1 MTETDTDVLV
11 VGGGPAGAATA
22 AFLAE
27 RGVDVLIVD
36 KARFPREKPC
46 AEYLSPGVVDV
57 LCRLGALER
66 IRAADAA
73 WPVGMRICAGRE
85 GFFLSYNLSYN
96 GASTP
101 RSALGITRPIFDLA
115 LLDHARARG
124 ARVREG
130 VRVIGATVEAGRV
143 VGVRAVSQSG
153 EERLRAR
160 VVVAADGVHSAVTR
174 SLALDRP
181 VRWPRR
187 LGLIARYRGST
198 RIEQAGEMHVGRGL
212 YCGLAPVG
220 EQLVNVGLVGR
231 LETKPRSESV
241 DAFFERRLAEI
252 PGVVEALGGAR
263 RITPVRGVGPIARRV
278 RRVAGPGYLLVG
290 DAAGFLDP
298 FTGEGVYRAL
308 RGAELAA
315 TAAELALHHPAALPL
330 GYESARRAAFADKER
345 VSLLVQLFLSSY
357 RLFGYVAD
365 HVAARPHLAQ
375 QLAGVLG
382 DYEPASPALRPSFL
396 WSLLRP

>member
-1 MTETDTDVLV
+1 L
-11 VGGGPAGAATA
+11 
-22 AFLAE
+22 LAE
-27 RGVDVLIVD
+27 RGVDVLVLD
-36 KARFPREKPC
+36 RAVFPREKPC

-85 GFFLSYNLSYN
+85 GFLLSY
-96 GASTP
+96 GASGT
-101 RSALGITRPIFDLA
+101 RSALGITRPVFDLA
-115 LLDHARARG
+115 LLDHARAQG

-130 VRVIGATVEAGRV
+130 VRVTGATAEDSRV
-143 VGVRAVSQSG
+143 VGVTAANQNG
-153 EERLRAR
+153 EERIHAR
-160 VVVAADGVHSAVTR
+160 FVVAADGVHSAVAR
-174 SLALDRP
+174 SLGLDRP

-187 LGLIARYRGST
+187 LGLIARYYGPT
-198 RIEQAGEMHVGRGL
+198 RVARAGEMHVGRGL

-231 LETKPRSESV
+231 LDVKPHGESV

-252 PGVVEALGGAR
+252 PGAIEALGSAR

-315 TAAELALHHPAALPL
+315 TAAECALHHPEALPL
-330 GYESARRAAFADKER
+330 GYESARRAAFGDKER

-365 HVAARPHLAQ
+365 HVAARPDLAR

-382 DYEPASPALRPSFL
+382 DYEPARTALRPSFL